1 MKPYPNSLRRNRDMS
16 PMTLSVCRRI
26 GIKTSEEFWDTY
38 IAPPLMRKTND
49 LILGKRF
56 GEAVEF
62 ASERHG
68 DQLRKGTTIPYMTHL
83 LAVASLAIEDAVVD
97 KGLRPSLEEI
107 AVAALLHDLIEDTG
121 TTAAEIESYFGPEVA
136 RIVVACSDRE
146 SGQTEAWD
154 VRKAR
159 YLAHLEEVDDAVLCV
174 SLADKRHN
182 ARCIVDDL
190 RVAGAA
196 GKVQQFWERFNA
208 GPGKQADQY
217 RALANVFVRRRP
229 GAAAADLLAT
239 VDELAALVSETG

>member
-1 MKPYPNSLRRNRDMS
+1 MKPYPNHVTRNSDLS
-16 PMTLSVCRRI
+16 PTLWHLYLKM
-26 GIKTSEEFWDTY
+26 GLPTHQEFWDEHL
-38 IAPPLMRKTND
+38 IPLFMKRKD
-49 LILGKRF
+49 GLILGKRF

-97 KGLRPSLEEI
+97 KGLMRSLEEI

-190 RVAGAA
+190 RVAWAS

-208 GPGKQADQY
+208 GPVQQADQY

-239 VDELAALVSETG
+239 VDELAALVSEAG

>member
-1 MKPYPNSLRRNRDMS
+1 MKPYPNYFGR
-16 PMTLSVCRRI
+16 LS
-26 GIKTSEEFWDTY
+26 GLTPEFWQLFLETSLPSTQDFRDEH
-38 IAPPLMRKTND
+38 IAPILEKRTTD

-68 DQLRKGTTIPYMTHL
+68 DQLRKGTTIPYLAHL
-83 LAVASLAIEDAVVD
+83 LAVASLAIEDAVAD
-97 KGLRPSLEEI
+97 NGLRPSLEEI

-182 ARCIVDDL
+182 ARCIADDL
-190 RVAGAA
+190 RVAGTT

-208 GPGKQADQY
+208 GPEQQADQY
-217 RALANVFVRRRP
+217 RALADVFVRRRP
-229 GAAAADLLAT
+229 GAAADDLLAT
-239 VDELAALVSETG
+239 VDELAALMSETG

>member
-1 MKPYPNSLRRNRDMS
+1 MKPYPNHVTRNSDLSPTTWSLLLKKGLIS
-16 PMTLSVCRRI
+16 PQD
-26 GIKTSEEFWDTY
+26 FWDQTV
-38 IAPPLMRKTND
+38 APIFKRKRTD

-68 DQLRKGTTIPYMTHL
+68 DQLRKGTTIPYLAHL

-121 TTAAEIESYFGPEVA
+121 TTSAEIESYFGPEVA

-146 SGQTEAWD
+146 SGKAEAWD

-182 ARCIVDDL
+182 ARCIADDL
-190 RVAGAA
+190 RVAGTT

-208 GPGKQADQY
+208 GPEQQADQY
-217 RALANVFVRRRP
+217 RALADVFVRRRP
-229 GAAAADLLAT
+229 GAAADDLLAT

>member
-1 MKPYPNSLRRNRDMS
+1 MKPYANSVTRNSDLTPELWELLLKIGLHS
-16 PMTLSVCRRI
+16 PQD
-26 GIKTSEEFWDTY
+26 FWDEH
-38 IAPPLMRKTND
+38 IAPIVKKRTTD

-68 DQLRKGTTIPYMTHL
+68 DQLRKGTTIPYLTHL

-97 KGLRPSLEEI
+97 KGLMRSLEEI

-229 GAAAADLLAT
+229 GAAADDLLAT